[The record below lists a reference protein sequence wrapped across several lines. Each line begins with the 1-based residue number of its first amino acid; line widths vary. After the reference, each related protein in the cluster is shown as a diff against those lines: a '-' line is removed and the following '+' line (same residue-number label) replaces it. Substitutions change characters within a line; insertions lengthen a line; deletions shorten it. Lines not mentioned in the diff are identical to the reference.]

1 MSINLELEQMYLDEK
16 ADRAALEKSELTDE
30 ELNQRDLHRQQ
41 RLKQLLEN
49 QEIDLNE
56 IWNLHYCALVLH
68 HSKEKEDNQT
78 AHDFAKKAVAK
89 GSNVTKW
96 LYAATID
103 RLLVI
108 QGKKQKFGTQFQIV
122 NGEKVFFPT
131 DGSVSVAEKAE
142 FGISSN

>member
-1 MSINLELEQMYLDEK
+1 MSINLELEQMYLEDQSDRTAFEK
-16 ADRAALEKSELTDE
+16 DKISGEELDKRDFKRLKRLQELLEK
-30 ELNQRDLHRQQ
+30 
-41 RLKQLLEN
+41 

-56 IWNLHYCALVLH
+56 IWNLHYSALILH
-68 HSKEKEDNQT
+68 HSHKVEDVEK
-78 AHDFAKKAVAK
+78 AHDFAKKAIAQ
-89 GSNVTKW
+89 GSSVTKW

-103 RLLVI
+103 RLLVM

-131 DGSVSVAEKAE
+131 DGSVSEAEKAE